1 MPLRTALT
9 ATGAPQTDV
18 YRQPRPDIV
27 NGRALRTDRHPP
39 LTPANPPDEHRR
51 IHPTAPAIRLDATGA
66 FRILSADSKTEAA
79 Q

>member
-18 YRQPRPDIV
+18 YRQPRQDIV

-39 LTPANPPDEHRR
+39 LTPANPHMP
-51 IHPTAPAIRLDATGA
+51 P
-66 FRILSADSKTEAA
+66 
-79 Q
+79 

>member
-1 MPLRTALT
+1 MLVTTKAKGERLNLGHDRLSNA
-9 ATGAPQTDV
+9 GG
-18 YRQPRPDIV
+18 DIECS
-27 NGRALRTDRHPP
+27 LS
-39 LTPANPPDEHRR
+39 PPDEHRR